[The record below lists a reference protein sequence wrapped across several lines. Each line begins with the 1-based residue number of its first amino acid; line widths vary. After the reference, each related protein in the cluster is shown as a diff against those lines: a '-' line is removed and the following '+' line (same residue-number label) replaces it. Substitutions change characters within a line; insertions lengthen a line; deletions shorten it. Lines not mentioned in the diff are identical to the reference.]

1 MTGHACPP
9 PLAVKDDGYTDA
21 MPSSRFSRSTPPQAE
36 SRISAFVGQSASA
49 AAVRRLVKKVATSET
64 SVLILGESGT
74 GKEIV
79 ARELH
84 LRSHRC
90 DGPFVPVNCGAIP
103 ADLLES
109 ELFGHEKGAF
119 TGALSARQGRFE
131 LAEGGTLFL
140 DEIGDMPL
148 PMQVKLLRVLQERCF
163 ERVGSAVTRHSDV
176 RIVAATHQDLETRVE
191 DGRFRADLY
200 YRLAVFPIDIPPLR
214 ERRDDIPLLIE
225 HFCDKL
231 PESGLQPVH
240 FDQAARRA
248 LQAYNW
254 PGNVRELAN
263 LVERMAILHEDGG
276 VGLAQLPA
284 RLLEGLP
291 DGSLEALEV
300 ASVDSGGPTR
310 SRLTDTVTEASLGQ
324 VDDLK
329 AYLADVEQSLLLQ
342 ALQESDWVVAQAAK
356 RLNLRRTTMV
366 EKMRK
371 LGISRAEAVSES

>member
-9 PLAVKDDGYTDA
+9 PLAVKDDGYTAA
-21 MPSSRFSRSTPPQAE
+21 MPSSRFSRPTSPQAE

-84 LRSHRC
+84 MRSLRC

-109 ELFGHEKGAF
+109 ELFGHERGAF

-163 ERVGSAVTRHSDV
+163 ERVGSAVTRHSNV

-276 VGLAQLPA
+276 VGLAQLPP

-300 ASVDSGGPTR
+300 ASVDSGGPVR
-310 SRLTDTVTEASLGQ
+310 SSLTDTVTEASLGQ

>member
-1 MTGHACPP
+1 
-9 PLAVKDDGYTDA
+9 

-163 ERVGSAVTRHSDV
+163 ERVGSAVTRHSNV

-300 ASVDSGGPTR
+300 ASVDSGGPVR
-310 SRLTDTVTEASLGQ
+310 SRLTDTATEASLGQ

>member
-1 MTGHACPP
+1 
-9 PLAVKDDGYTDA
+9 
-21 MPSSRFSRSTPPQAE
+21 
-36 SRISAFVGQSASA
+36 
-49 AAVRRLVKKVATSET
+49 VRRLVKKVATSET

-84 LRSHRC
+84 MRSLRC

-109 ELFGHEKGAF
+109 ELFGHERGAF

-163 ERVGSAVTRHSDV
+163 ERVGSAVTRHSNV

-276 VGLAQLPA
+276 VGLAQLPP

-300 ASVDSGGPTR
+300 ASVDSGGPVR
-310 SRLTDTVTEASLGQ
+310 SSLTDTVTEASLGQ

>member
-9 PLAVKDDGYTDA
+9 PLAVKDDGYTAA

-140 DEIGDMPL
+140 DEIGDMPF

-163 ERVGSAVTRHSDV
+163 ERVGSAVTRHSNV

-300 ASVDSGGPTR
+300 ASVDSGGPVR

>member
-9 PLAVKDDGYTDA
+9 PLAVKDDGYTAA

-163 ERVGSAVTRHSDV
+163 ERVGSAVTRHSNV

-300 ASVDSGGPTR
+300 ASVDSGGPVR
-310 SRLTDTVTEASLGQ
+310 SSLTDTVTEASLGQ